1 MLPVRADEMTMKT
14 LTDNSLNIM
23 KKYLFYIFMALVCA
37 ACTLAGC
44 RKDEANKAPE
54 GVFWFPA
61 RWQDARKTR
70 QTRLRRECSGLMK
83 VLIQKKYQEP

>member
-1 MLPVRADEMTMKT
+1 MTGRIHCHPVRADEMTMKT

-23 KKYLFYIFMALVCA
+23 KRSLFYIFMALVCA

-44 RKDEANKAPE
+44 KKDEANKAPE
-54 GVFWFPA
+54 GVFW
-61 RWQDARKTR
+61 
-70 QTRLRRECSGLMK
+70 CSGLMK